1 MNMNKF
7 QSDKEWLGRIIP
19 STGREKKNNIP
30 LKSSPSTEKAAPQK
44 RVEDYRTSLV

>member
-1 MNMNKF
+1 MNKF

-30 LKSSPSTEKAAPQK
+30 LKSSPSTEKPLLRK
-44 RVEDYRTSLV
+44 GWRTTGHRWYE